1 MCQSSQILSSETVR
15 FPKNSD
21 SSEQPNGANCA
32 MFLSGVIVFRFFN
45 VHFSKNPQ
53 GIDFADFLRYNNIKE
68 R

>member
-1 MCQSSQILSSETVR
+1 
-15 FPKNSD
+15 
-21 SSEQPNGANCA
+21 